1 MLWYQQEENTRKPI
15 EIHYNIN
22 KIKNEKTWESKACEG
37 RKMGH
42 HLRPN
47 VNCLIMPPK
56 DAEESFLKRPIGS
69 VIIQYELVVL
79 HVIRQLPKRHQSAS
93 LAFAWGLQILLLGVV
108 VDCERT
114 RVRVVVVV
122 VGVMVV
128 GMVGFTIHFRSF
140 SLLPNRPLGE
150 AHVSSADAVKMLLAL
165 ASSVCVLAISVGRS
179 FGGFC
184 NYTNRWHL
192 KTLFLSFRF
201 DFDTVQQWPAFVR
214 LPH

>member
-122 VGVMVV
+122 VVGV
-128 GMVGFTIHFRSF
+128 GMVGFTIHFPSF
-140 SLLPNRPLGE
+140 SLLPNRPLSE
-150 AHVSSADAVKMLLAL
+150 AH
-165 ASSVCVLAISVGRS
+165 C
-179 FGGFC
+179 
-184 NYTNRWHL
+184 
-192 KTLFLSFRF
+192 LFLGQCLGLQLF
-201 DFDTVQQWPAFVR
+201 DLQFQLVLTSITSSCCNVISHFHVW
-214 LPH
+214 

>member
-122 VGVMVV
+122 VVGV

-165 ASSVCVLAISVGRS
+165 ASSVCVLTISVGCS
-179 FGGFC
+179 FGDSA
-184 NYTNRWHL
+184 T
-192 KTLFLSFRF
+192 TPTDSI
-201 DFDTVQQWPAFVR
+201 
-214 LPH
+214 